1 MTNSVKKKSALG
13 KGLETI
19 LNPKGSSNQF
29 ESSGIKPQDTIGK
42 VVNLS
47 PFQIELNPNQP
58 RKDFD
63 ENAIDELSNSII
75 KHGLVQPI
83 TVRRTS
89 STKSY
94 QLISGERRLKAAQ
107 KINLKTIPAYVR
119 LVEDNE
125 LLKLA
130 LIENIHRKDLNPI
143 EIGISYQQLI
153 NELGLTHVQ
162 LSEIISKERS
172 TITNYVRL
180 LKLPAEIQIALREG
194 FISFGHARAI
204 VSVETKEK
212 QIEIFDAII
221 EKGLS
226 VRATE
231 DLIKKHRFKHISIRT
246 ETENP
251 LIEKLQKNLSNH
263 LNNPV
268 SLHINRKGNGYIKI
282 VFQSE
287 NKLNSILKRIRGEE

>member
-1 MTNSVKKKSALG
+1 MANLSKKPALG

-19 LNPKGSSNQF
+19 LNPKGNSNQF
-29 ESSGIKPQDTIGK
+29 ESDGLKPQDTIGK
-42 VVNLS
+42 VVHLS

-63 ENAIDELSNSII
+63 ENAIDELSNSIV
-75 KHGLVQPI
+75 KHGLIQPI
-83 TVRRTS
+83 TVRKIS
-89 STKSY
+89 KTKSY

-107 KINLKTIPAYVR
+107 KVKLKTIPAYVR
-119 LVEDNE
+119 LVEDDE

-153 NELGLTHVQ
+153 NELGLTHIQ

-172 TITNYVRL
+172 TITNYIRL

-194 FISFGHARAI
+194 FISYGHGRAL
-204 VSVETKEK
+204 VSVETTEK
-212 QIEIFDAII
+212 QIEFFDKITQK
-221 EKGLS
+221 ELS

-231 DLIKKHRFKHISIRT
+231 DLIKKQKSKNT
-246 ETENP
+246 SVTKKTENARV
-251 LIEKLQKNLSNH
+251 EELQKNLSKH

-268 SLHINRKGNGYIKI
+268 SLRINRKGDGYIKI
-282 VFQSE
+282 AFKSE
-287 NKLNSILKRIRGEE
+287 NKLNAILKRIRGEK